1 MHNYADCRTPCAV
14 TGADTLHD
22 HPLGPAE
29 PRIFHF
35 LWWPNVFKWL
45 IHSFLFWECLRICQ
59 RLSGA
64 RKKRQYIMHL
74 SAFRRAAAQDD
85 ETGPMHGRTASRG
98 IVVNNNSYALPNRVT
113 GGLAYG

>member
-1 MHNYADCRTPCAV
+1 
-14 TGADTLHD
+14 
-22 HPLGPAE
+22 
-29 PRIFHF
+29 
-35 LWWPNVFKWL
+35 
-45 IHSFLFWECLRICQ
+45 
-59 RLSGA
+59 
-64 RKKRQYIMHL
+64 MHL